1 MEPRG
6 NLQFQTAYVTQTNL
20 YRADAWQLME
30 SMPDKSVDCIITDP
44 LYDCKLNLEELRRVC
59 RGNII
64 VFCAPEHQFFKPDEF
79 MFWVKPLS
87 TKNFSKH
94 IGRFV
99 EMILILRGGA
109 FNMLH
114 WSQMTGVYDDR
125 LIHPPVHPFEKPLSL
140 IERLVRIYSNPGDM
154 IFDPFMGSGSTI
166 KACLNLGRHV
176 IGCERDEKTFEATAQ
191 GISEFLNAQ
200 AEPIVDSGQY
210 SDNMGFSLQQS
221 KNPVLHG
228 L

>member
-1 MEPRG
+1 MVR
-6 NLQFQTAYVTQTNL
+6 TNH
-20 YRADAWQLME
+20 YHCDAWKFIE
-30 SMPDKSVDCIITDP
+30 SLPDKSVDCIITDP
-44 LYDCKLNLEELRRVC
+44 LYDCDLNLEELQRVC

-64 VFCAPEHQFFKPDEF
+64 VFCSPEYQFFKPDEF

-109 FNMLH
+109 FNALH

-140 IERLVRIYSNPGDM
+140 IERLVRIYSNPGDTV
-154 IFDPFMGSGSTI
+154 FDPFMGSGSTI
-166 KACLNLGRHV
+166 KASLNLGRQA
-176 IGCERDEKTFEATAQ
+176 IGCERDQKTFTATLHS
-191 GISEFLNAQ
+191 ISKILNIQ
-200 AEPIVDSGQY
+200 NKTSRGQR
-210 SDNMGFSLQQS
+210 D
-221 KNPVLHG
+221 VLRQTDFFPHTKHHYA
-228 L
+228 LNKR